1 MIQEH
6 LESEQGLA
14 NLTDD
19 DIQQVLDLIKKW
31 QSLEKVRLL
40 GTSFSCL
47 YVFIYIYDCFKG
59 FEATTLLQEF
69 FPHEIISILI
79 NSLLV
84 YIRSSRIFDVRTI
97 DFLTISVFVCRPW
110 LQFYFTFVL
119 MYTDVLV

>member
-31 QSLEKVRLL
+31 QSLEKVILL

-47 YVFIYIYDCFKG
+47 YVFIYIYDFK
-59 FEATTLLQEF
+59 AMTLQQDTYNY
-69 FPHEIISILI
+69 I
-79 NSLLV
+79 N
-84 YIRSSRIFDVRTI
+84 T
-97 DFLTISVFVCRPW
+97 
-110 LQFYFTFVL
+110 
-119 MYTDVLV
+119 